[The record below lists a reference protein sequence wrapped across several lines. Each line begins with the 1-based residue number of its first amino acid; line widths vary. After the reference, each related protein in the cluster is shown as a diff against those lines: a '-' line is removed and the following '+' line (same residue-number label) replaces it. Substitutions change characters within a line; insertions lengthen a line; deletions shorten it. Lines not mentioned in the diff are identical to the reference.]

1 MIRRCTDFTVD
12 YTTHLLS
19 NFAARDSLM
28 KKIAIFNHKGGV
40 SKSTTTFNLGWALAE
55 AGKRVLLVDCD
66 PQCNLTGMVL
76 ALEGLDD
83 LGDFYEA
90 HPNSNLYAAARR
102 AFEGS
107 PEKIEAAEIVTT
119 TQPNLFLLPGHI
131 DTGLF
136 EPDLAMAHKLLGAMS
151 ILQNLPGA
159 LGYLLDETAKANKI
173 DYVFLDMSPSVG
185 ALNQNLLVSCD
196 YFIVPVAPDYF
207 SYLAIDSLSKTLPR
221 WAANANEL
229 RARSGSL
236 IYKLPNSNPKF
247 LGIVSQRFNVRSGK
261 VTNAYQKWIDKI
273 VDRCQESLI
282 PSLQEAGMLLPENDY
297 DKALGEGW
305 EIAQVP
311 DFHGLIGKSQEHS
324 KAVFA
329 LTDEELDMSGRVE
342 KTYIASRNKF
352 KEIFKSFSEKVIELA
367 K

>member
-1 MIRRCTDFTVD
+1 
-12 YTTHLLS
+12 
-19 NFAARDSLM
+19 M

-55 AGKRVLLVDCD
+55 AGNRVLIVDCD

-76 ALEGLDD
+76 ALKGLDD

-90 HPNSNLYAAARR
+90 HPSANLYTAARR

-107 PEKIEAAEIVTT
+107 PEKIVAAEIVETA
-119 TQPNLFLLPGHI
+119 QENLFLLPGHI

-159 LGYLLDETAKANKI
+159 LGFLLDETAKANKI

-221 WAANANEL
+221 WAINANEL
-229 RARSGSL
+229 RSRSGPQ
-236 IYKLPNSNPKF
+236 IYKLPASNPRF
-247 LGIVSQRFNVRSGK
+247 MGIVSQRFNVRSGK

-273 VDRCQESLI
+273 VARCHESLI
-282 PSLQEAGMLLPENDY
+282 PSLQSVDMMLPEERY
-297 DKALGEGW
+297 RSVLGDGW

-311 DFHGLIGKSQEHS
+311 DFHGLLGKSQEHS

-329 LTDEELDMSGRVE
+329 LTDDDLDMSGKVE
-342 KTYIASRNKF
+342 KTYIASRDNF
-352 KEIFKSFSEKVIELA
+352 KEIFKSFAAKVVELA